1 MPEAFNIA
9 NSQQFKK
16 GDSFRHINI
25 GNLANKVG
33 TVEYLRDDSTEQAS
47 RKTDPTHY
55 YYCVS
60 FVDGTFE
67 TYLGQMYMYKV

>member
-1 MPEAFNIA
+1 MPEAFNIV
-9 NSQQFKK
+9 NSQLFKK
-16 GDSFRHINI
+16 GDRFRHINLGI
-25 GNLANKVG
+25 LANKIG

-47 RKTDPTHY
+47 RKTDSTHY

-60 FVDGTFE
+60 FADGTFE